1 MNKIKLISRK
11 NARSWKH
18 AKGGQL
24 IPKHQ
29 TGNTLEQKAQKAA
42 LDKEKY
48 AKYNVAT
55 MTWDEN
61 GYLPSMNLPEVS
73 ITTDS
78 PETEANK
85 KVLLNHGYTQE
96 DLENPNIKAHLPAL
110 ANMLRNY
117 DINGVNYLKG
127 IGAVGLG
134 LAGILTGGSGIGL
147 AGALGREGVKQGAKT
162 LGRKALRFG
171 VDAGVGAATDYASN
185 KAIQGLSN
193 GEYEGFGDLMNRGV
207 FNGSKDDVLKPML
220 WDMANPLGIATGI
233 GTDLFLNSSNLGRAL
248 QINDTFNRGIYNA
261 TRHGD
266 IRVTQRDLR
275 APDRWYRF
283 VDRPEVGTI
292 EELGM
297 NVTSTDAAEIPSMS
311 NNFRINTI
319 NNDMLKDNIRIARK
333 LGSAHG
339 NMSQAS
345 AKQLWTGTIAGNN
358 DLFKHGVLTG
368 ILPKEVYKGLNRRV
382 YYKTDVDNINIGDR
396 IGFPTGEMPIE
407 GLRYF
412 EKIPGSNKYKYQG
425 EVIPHK
431 TEYVIGQDNPFY
443 TDRVQFVSNGDYTNP
458 AHIHAL
464 RREQANVDN
473 SVNLQIENDKELQ
486 NQIESFFIPRMNFN
500 SGNAIY
506 SDIMLKKGFVPIKK
520 YDMNK
525 FNSDLG
531 FTSNLGGWYNYN
543 KGHIIDLNL
552 DKYDKTHEYSHAFD
566 HKVFNNLDY
575 AVSPSVRSDMR
586 NYHND
591 VNNFMT
597 GKYTYNLEDNGFDIR
612 EFDADTRALRLKL
625 FDDLHIDPTK
635 LNIKE
640 QNQIISELN
649 DDWLSNNLQRI
660 SGYGSKLF
668 DQIKSPEDFK
678 KIKQLIIRGM
688 QILPAASVPIMLNK
702 NE

>member
-1 MNKIKLISRK
+1 MEILKSKNISKHSKGTKIHIKEKNKIKFTEYCNGEVTQNCIDKAKNSGNPTLKKRAIFAE

-96 DLENPNIKAHLPAL
+96 DLENPNIKAHLSAL

-127 IGAVGLG
+127 IGIVGLG

-171 VDAGVGAATDYASN
+171 VDAGIGAATDYTSN
-185 KAIQGLSN
+185 KAIQELSN

-207 FNGSKDDVLKPML
+207 FNGSKDDVWKPML

-233 GTDLFLNSSNLGRAL
+233 GTDVFLNSSNLRKAL
-248 QINDTFNRGIYNA
+248 
-261 TRHGD
+261 
-266 IRVTQRDLR
+266 
-275 APDRWYRF
+275 
-283 VDRPEVGTI
+283 
-292 EELGM
+292 
-297 NVTSTDAAEIPSMS
+297 
-311 NNFRINTI
+311 RIN
-319 NNDMLKDNIRIARK
+319 NALR
-333 LGSAHG
+333 H
-339 NMSQAS
+339 
-345 AKQLWTGTIAGNN
+345 
-358 DLFKHGVLTG
+358 
-368 ILPKEVYKGLNRRV
+368 
-382 YYKTDVDNINIGDR
+382 DR
-396 IGFPTGEMPIE
+396 I
-407 GLRYF
+407 
-412 EKIPGSNKYKYQG
+412 
-425 EVIPHK
+425 
-431 TEYVIGQDNPFY
+431 
-443 TDRVQFVSNGDYTNP
+443 QFVSNGDYTNP

-500 SGNAIY
+500 GGNAIY

-668 DQIKSPEDFK
+668 DQIKTPEDFK
-678 KIKQLIIRGM
+678 KIKQIIIRGM
-688 QILPAASVPIMLNK
+688 QILPAVSVPIMLNK